1 MIVHDAARG
10 FDGAA
15 GAYERGRPEYPR
27 AAIDLLVRALPLGPA
42 TRLLDLG
49 AGTGKL
55 SRLAAARG
63 ARVLAVDPAGAML
76 RLVAGTPGVAPV
88 RALAEVLPLRAGAI
102 DAVAAASSFHWF
114 DGPRALAEIHRV
126 LRPGARLAL
135 LWNQRDDAIA
145 WVARLSAI
153 VNRREGDAPRYRKGD
168 WRRAF
173 DGAPGLFAPVEE
185 ARFTHVHPLS
195 RDGVLDR
202 VASISFVARMEPTE
216 REEVLAEVRALL
228 DSHPETAGRAELR
241 LPYVTDVHLYGRV

>member
-1 MIVHDAARG
+1 
-10 FDGAA
+10 
-15 GAYERGRPEYPR
+15 
-27 AAIDLLVRALPLGPA
+27 
-42 TRLLDLG
+42 
-49 AGTGKL
+49 
-55 SRLAAARG
+55 
-63 ARVLAVDPAGAML
+63 ML

-88 RALAEVLPLRAGAI
+88 RALAEVLPLRTGAM

-135 LWNQRDDAIA
+135 LWNQRDDATA

-216 REEVLAEVRALL
+216 RRRSSPRCARCSTRTPRRPGATSSGSPTSPTCTSTSACERMPRLL
-228 DSHPETAGRAELR
+228 IVSNR
-241 LPYVTDVHLYGRV
+241 LPVTVKAEGARPPSRRARAASRPG